1 MAMQFS
7 VDRAAFLKAL
17 SHVQSVVEKRTTIP
31 ILANVLLVT
40 ENNQVSLAATDMD
53 MEMLDV
59 IPASVGETGSTTV
72 PVHMLYD
79 IVRKLPDDATLH
91 IQVNEA
97 GTSLTINAG
106 RSNFKLGCLP
116 RDDFPEMNT
125 HKASHKFILPA
136 SQLRT
141 MIDRTRFAMSNEET
155 RYYLNGIYLHPTVS
169 DGESVLRAVATDGH
183 RLARYQ
189 AALPNGADNMPGV
202 IIPKKTVQELRR
214 LLDEAGEDIRVE
226 LSEKMVRFA
235 FDHVIFTSKVI
246 DGTYPDYERVI
257 PQGLDKTV
265 VLDTKSFTKAVD
277 RVATLAAEKT
287 RAVKL
292 TIKDK
297 TLTLSASN
305 SESGSATEE
314 CEVTYD
320 GLDSVDIGFNARY
333 LLDVTQIIDTE
344 ARLALTD
351 SGSPA
356 IIQDNNDPSG
366 LFVLMPMRV

>member
-7 VDRAAFLKAL
+7 VERAALLKAL

-40 ENNQVSLAATDMD
+40 ENNTLSLAATDMD
-53 MEMLDV
+53 MEMVDA
-59 IPASVGETGSTTV
+59 IPASVGENGATTV

-91 IQVNEA
+91 IQINEA
-97 GTSLTINAG
+97 GTAMTIKAG

-125 HKASHKFILPA
+125 HKASHSFAIPA
-136 SQLRT
+136 SILRT
-141 MIDRTRFAMSNEET
+141 MIDRTRFAMSSEEA
-155 RYYLNGIYLHPTVS
+155 RYYLNGIYMHPTS
-169 DGESVLRAVATDGH
+169 FDGLPVLRTVATDGH

-189 AALPNGADNMPGV
+189 TTLPDGAQNMPGV
-202 IIPKKTVQELRR
+202 IIPKKTILELRR
-214 LLDEAGEDIRVE
+214 LLDEAGDDIRVE
-226 LSEKMVRFA
+226 LSDKMVRFT
-235 FDHVIFTSKVI
+235 FDHVTFTSKVI

-265 VLDTKSFTKAVD
+265 ILDTKSFAKAVD

-292 TIKDK
+292 SIKGK

-305 SESGSATEE
+305 AESGSATEE
-314 CEVTYD
+314 CEVEYD
-320 GLDSVDIGFNARY
+320 GLNDVDIGFNARY
-333 LLDVTQIIDTE
+333 LMDVTQIIDAET
-344 ARLALTD
+344 RLIVSD
-351 SGSPA
+351 SASPA
-356 IIQDNNDPSG
+356 ILQDNSDMAG

>member
-7 VDRAAFLKAL
+7 VERAALLKAL

-40 ENNQVSLAATDMD
+40 ENNHLSLAATDMD
-53 MEMLDV
+53 MEMVDA
-59 IPASVGETGSTTV
+59 IPAAIGENGSTTV

-79 IVRKLPDDATLH
+79 IVRKLPEDSSLH
-91 IQVNEA
+91 IQLNEA
-97 GTSLTINAG
+97 GTSMTIKAG

-125 HKASHKFILPA
+125 HKASHSFTLPA

-141 MIDRTRFAMSNEET
+141 MIDRTRFAMSSEET
-155 RYYLNGIYLHPTVS
+155 RYYLNGIYMHPTS
-169 DGESVLRAVATDGH
+169 FDGQPVLRAVATDGH

-189 AALPNGADNMPGV
+189 VPMPQGADNMPGV
-202 IIPKKTVQELRR
+202 IIPKKTVLELRR

-226 LSEKMVRFA
+226 LSDKMVRFA
-235 FDHVIFTSKVI
+235 FDHVTFTSKVI

-257 PQGLDKTV
+257 PQGLDKVV
-265 VLDTKSFTKAVD
+265 VLDTKMFTKAVD

-287 RAVKL
+287 RAVK
-292 TIKDK
+292 ISVKGK
-297 TLTLSASN
+297 ILTLSASN

-314 CEVTYD
+314 CEVAYD
-320 GLDSVDIGFNARY
+320 GLDDVDIGFNARY
-333 LLDVTQIIDTE
+333 LLDVTQIIDAE
-344 ARLALTD
+344 ARLTLSD
-351 SGSPA
+351 GSSPA
-356 IIQDNNDPSG
+356 ILQDNSDSAG